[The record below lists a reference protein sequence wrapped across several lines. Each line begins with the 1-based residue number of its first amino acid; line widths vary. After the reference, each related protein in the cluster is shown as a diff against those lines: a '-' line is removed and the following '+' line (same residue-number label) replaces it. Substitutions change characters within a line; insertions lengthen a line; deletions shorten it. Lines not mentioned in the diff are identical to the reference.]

1 MIQGILPCAGRGIL
15 HTAGPH
21 SFRNIFICIRSVKMM
36 GAKPEGP
43 DLRHARFVHF
53 FFPHYTPQAYLLSSV
68 MHGLHALQK
77 PRYHEDQ
84 RMGTQFCQQ
93 AEGPDRQ
100 AVYR

>member
-36 GAKPEGP
+36 GAKTEGP

-53 FFPHYTPQAYLLSSV
+53 F
-68 MHGLHALQK
+68 LHAEALL
-77 PRYHEDQ
+77 RHVTSSSAL
-84 RMGTQFCQQ
+84 R
-93 AEGPDRQ
+93 
-100 AVYR
+100 